1 MLINQTYINY
11 LSDIQA
17 MRAHID
23 GLGYVHKL
31 RVTILNDLPRYMFFN
46 HIIIVSMIAIVII
59 GLLIKNTR
67 FQTFSKIRQMILM
80 IGILVLPIYKI
91 FIFEPF
97 NFNQTTLIT
106 SYGLIN
112 FLLCFSF
119 FVSISMASFII
130 VTDSY
135 YRIILIVA
143 FISIIL
149 SAIPI
154 FFISEVTSQQFF
166 IVYIMW
172 CVILITLVTELHIL
186 KICVGC
192 LLFVFIAIFTI
203 VHFKYEARLNNIQT
217 QIQQHRNEIIVKHL
231 PFETYFYE
239 MTPTEEIEKENF
251 KEYYQISNN
260 KQLKILPFD
269 INVIEDRGD

>member
-1 MLINQTYINY
+1 
-11 LSDIQA
+11 
-17 MRAHID
+17 
-23 GLGYVHKL
+23 
-31 RVTILNDLPRYMFFN
+31 
-46 HIIIVSMIAIVII
+46 
-59 GLLIKNTR
+59 
-67 FQTFSKIRQMILM
+67 M
-80 IGILVLPIYKI
+80 IGILALPIYKI

-172 CVILITLVTELHIL
+172 CVILITLVTELHTLKQSYDNIL

-192 LLFVFIAIFTI
+192 LLFVFIAIL
-203 VHFKYEARLNNIQT
+203 RLC
-217 QIQQHRNEIIVKHL
+217 
-231 PFETYFYE
+231 
-239 MTPTEEIEKENF
+239 
-251 KEYYQISNN
+251 
-260 KQLKILPFD
+260 ILNMKLD
-269 INVIEDRGD
+269 

>member
-1 MLINQTYINY
+1 
-11 LSDIQA
+11 
-17 MRAHID
+17 
-23 GLGYVHKL
+23 
-31 RVTILNDLPRYMFFN
+31 
-46 HIIIVSMIAIVII
+46 
-59 GLLIKNTR
+59 
-67 FQTFSKIRQMILM
+67 M

-135 YRIILIVA
+135 YRIILIAA

-154 FFISEVTSQQFF
+154 FFHFRGNVSTVLLL
-166 IVYIMW
+166 YI
-172 CVILITLVTELHIL
+172 
-186 KICVGC
+186 
-192 LLFVFIAIFTI
+192 
-203 VHFKYEARLNNIQT
+203 
-217 QIQQHRNEIIVKHL
+217 
-231 PFETYFYE
+231 
-239 MTPTEEIEKENF
+239 
-251 KEYYQISNN
+251 
-260 KQLKILPFD
+260 
-269 INVIEDRGD
+269 